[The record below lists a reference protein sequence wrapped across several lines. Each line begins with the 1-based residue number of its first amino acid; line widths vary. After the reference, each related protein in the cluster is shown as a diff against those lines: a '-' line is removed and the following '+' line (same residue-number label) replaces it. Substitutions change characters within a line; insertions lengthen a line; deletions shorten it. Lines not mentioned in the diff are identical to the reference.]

1 MNTVLI
7 SSSSIN
13 LLSFI
18 GSPRRKQVRL
28 CITIWSTG
36 LITRLQGGF
45 CSVSIW
51 TFCNIYRGKCTLI
64 GKQVTNGF
72 MLEAI
77 LISTH
82 RYCCL
87 PFFQIFLNY
96 KSSTMWISESLCW
109 EPKIRNLKQL
119 KRKSAN
125 YREFLGSPVVR
136 TLHFH
141 CRECGFNPSLGN

>member
-36 LITRLQGGF
+36 LITRFQGGF

-87 PFFQIFLNY
+87 TMLSDFFKFKKNNLFNY
-96 KSSTMWISESLCW
+96 
-109 EPKIRNLKQL
+109 NLT
-119 KRKSAN
+119 
-125 YREFLGSPVVR
+125 Y
-136 TLHFH
+136 
-141 CRECGFNPSLGN
+141 GFSRGKYEKYH